1 MKRSPLFIAALVVG
15 VLLCSCQENNAG
27 NMLVLLSFLTV
38 LLVALVSL
46 AVVFLRRTEAQN
58 RELAASN
65 LAKEQLMQL
74 ISREFAFPGMASE
87 AGAESMDGI
96 LSLPEETVRERL
108 GAMLPDNPELAHT
121 LSDYIISVSRKKE
134 EVIKSYGLTPR
145 EMEVLRLCRDGLS
158 AAEMAERMHVSV
170 HTVNNHKQNIY
181 AKLDVGS
188 VSALLA
194 KAVKEGLL

>member
-74 ISREFAFPGMASE
+74 ISREFAFPGMVSE
-87 AGAESMDGI
+87 AGAESMDDRYPFEEAWKLFGA
-96 LSLPEETVRERL
+96 LPGF
-108 GAMLPDNPELAHT
+108 GAQAQL
-121 LSDYIISVSRKKE
+121 
-134 EVIKSYGLTPR
+134 
-145 EMEVLRLCRDGLS
+145 
-158 AAEMAERMHVSV
+158 
-170 HTVNNHKQNIY
+170 
-181 AKLDVGS
+181 
-188 VSALLA
+188 
-194 KAVKEGLL
+194 